1 MIQML
6 ANISLVT
13 LNKLFVLKRDGRKEE
28 FKFEKILNKLGFV
41 PDKVMDGI
49 AQDVLQLAKD
59 NVIDTRTIA
68 DIVERNLVENSLEHP
83 ELMDLAKRYVLARI
97 YNHVFGKGRWKQFD
111 EKDLLITYNSLK
123 VLEARYLL
131 KDPNTLRYVETPQMM
146 FKRVASFL
154 AKVEERYGKD
164 EKAVKEIE
172 EKFYEIMSDQ
182 KFLPNTP
189 TLMNSGTR
197 LGILSACFVLPV
209 KDSMTTS
216 DGDGIYDTLR
226 AMALVHQQGGGT
238 GFDFS
243 ELRPK
248 GDIVA
253 STAGV
258 ASGPVS
264 FMKIFDV
271 STDVVKQGGKRR
283 GANMGVMHVWH
294 SDIEDFIHAKTGQL
308 KDVQL
313 QNFNISVGV
322 YDYFMEKVE
331 KGEEVPLI
339 TPRKT
344 KIPGTDHDYYIVKAR
359 NYMHEEWVQEVVLNE
374 LEEKGSVYLDESK
387 IITVDEALVIAEK
400 EGAITR
406 WVNART
412 LFNEIVKGAWDS
424 GDPGLLFIDTINR
437 GHPTWYLGK
446 IQATNPCGE
455 EPLLHWESCNLG
467 SINLE
472 KFVKEVNGKPAVDWD
487 GLAET
492 IRYAVRLLDNVID
505 ANRYPLKQIEEAT
518 KRTRKVGLGVMGLA
532 RMLIKL
538 GIPYDSVDAVYLSY
552 QLAKFIYYHALKT
565 SIELAKE
572 KGPFPAYDARL
583 YKDIWENAKP
593 LEELLAIA
601 GIGDRPSA
609 KVKELAKVVEAIDFS
624 KLKGE
629 RLTHGL
635 RNATVVSVAPT
646 GTISIIAGTSSS
658 IEPLFALAFIR
669 NVAVGKFMEIDPL
682 FLEYLRK
689 YELDNPEVVKKVA
702 ETGMVGDNVFM
713 PATIRKLFRTAHEVP
728 PEYHV
733 LHQAAWQQW
742 NDSGTS
748 KTINLRSEEP
758 PETVERVYLMAW
770 KMGIKGITVYRDKS
784 KSQQVIY
791 FGIKKEREE
800 LEKKKEGKLLPSSL
814 RMEKYV
820 EVSENYAGGCKTC
833 EL

>member
-1 MIQML
+1 MVQMQASTSIL
-6 ANISLVT
+6 S
-13 LNKLFVLKRDGRKEE
+13 LNKLTVVKRNGNKEE
-28 FKFEKILNKLGFV
+28 FKLEKILNKLGFI

-49 AQDVLQLAKD
+49 TNDVMQIAKD
-59 NVIDTRTIA
+59 NIIDSRTIA
-68 DIVERNLVENSLEHP
+68 DVVERNLIENSLEYP
-83 ELMDLAKRYVLARI
+83 ELLDLAKRFVLSRI
-97 YNHVFGKGRWKQFD
+97 YNHVYGKGKWKDFD
-111 EKDLLITYNSLK
+111 QKDLLLSYNALK

-131 KDPNTLRYVETPQMM
+131 KDPNTLRYIETPQMM
-146 FKRVASFL
+146 FRRVAKFL
-154 AKVEERYGKD
+154 SNIERLYNKSEEEIRH
-164 EKAVKEIE
+164 IE
-172 EKFYEIMSDQ
+172 EKFYEKMSEL

-209 KDSMTTS
+209 KDSMTTQE
-216 DGDGIYDTLR
+216 GDGIYDTLR

-308 KDVQL
+308 KDIQL

-344 KIPGTDHDYYIVKAR
+344 KIPGTDHDYYIVRAR
-359 NYMHEEWVQEVVLNE
+359 NYMHEEWVQEEILSE
-374 LEEKGSVYLDESK
+374 LEEKGSVYLDESR
-387 IITVDEALVIAEK
+387 IVTVDEALYIAEK
-400 EGAITR
+400 EGAIIR
-406 WVNART
+406 WINART
-412 LFNEIVKGAWDS
+412 IFDEIVKGAWDS
-424 GDPGLLFIDTINR
+424 GDPGLLFVDEINR
-437 GHPTWYLGK
+437 RHPVWYLGK

-455 EPLLHWESCNLG
+455 EPLLPWESCNLG

-472 KFVKEVNGKPAVDWD
+472 KFVKGEGKFDWD

-492 IRYAVRLLDNVID
+492 IKYAVRLLDNVID
-505 ANRYPLKQIEEAT
+505 ANRYPLKQIEEGT
-518 KRTRKVGLGVMGLA
+518 KSTRKVGLGVMGLA
-532 RMLIKL
+532 RALIKL
-538 GIPYDSVDAVYLSY
+538 GIPYDSVDAVYFSY
-552 QLAKFIYYHALKT
+552 QLSKFIYYHAFKA

-572 KGPFPAYDARL
+572 KGSFPAYDTTR
-583 YKDIWENAKP
+583 YREIWDSSRSFDYI
-593 LEELLAIA
+593 LSVT
-601 GIGDRPSA
+601 GINESPSTR
-609 KVKELAKVVEAIDFS
+609 VKELTKIVDSLDFS
-624 KLKGE
+624 VLKKE
-629 RLTHGL
+629 RITFGL
-635 RNATVVSVAPT
+635 RNSTVVSVAPT

-682 FLEYLRK
+682 FLDYLRK

-702 ETGMVGDNVFM
+702 ETGTVAENPFM
-713 PATIRKLFRTAHEVP
+713 PFTIRKLFRTAHEVQ

-758 PETVERVYLMAW
+758 PETVERVYMMAW
-770 KMGIKGITVYRDKS
+770 KLGIKGITIYRDKS

-800 LEKKKEGKLLPSSL
+800 KEKRQQLIPSGMRLEK
-814 RMEKYV
+814 KYV